1 MEQGEGNMR
10 YHATKALSQ
19 FLHHRK
25 VLTHRQG
32 DRQMDR
38 LTDRET
44 DETRWTDR
52 HGETH
57 R

>member
-1 MEQGEGNMR
+1 MR

-44 DETRWTDR
+44 DKTRWTDR